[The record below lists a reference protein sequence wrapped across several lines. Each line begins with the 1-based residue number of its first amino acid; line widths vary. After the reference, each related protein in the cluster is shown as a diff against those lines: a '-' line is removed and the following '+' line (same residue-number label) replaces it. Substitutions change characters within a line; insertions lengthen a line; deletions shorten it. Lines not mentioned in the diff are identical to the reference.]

1 MRAAAAAAA
10 MAVLLAVAA
19 LGSRGDGHGSLTPPG
34 SGAASSAGHHV
45 VVVAIVVLAP
55 ILAVLGAAFFVY
67 AQVHR
72 LRERDADALKK
83 IKQRRRK
90 TAAAFLLIL
99 VGISLWLRSGRHFVN
114 PFNHGSGGG
123 GGSGTLGRPGSA
135 HPAVTGSDWTAVVLI
150 WVVLVAAAA
159 LLYLRYR
166 ASRRS
171 GGLAPA
177 AVFAEEPGESEVARL
192 RRELDPRRA
201 VIAAYASMERL
212 MARDGV
218 ARGAHEAPMEY
229 LGRVTLHGHH
239 RVAAVHRLTALFQ
252 RGRFSDRPV
261 DEDMRQRAI
270 DAVEELEG
278 EPAADETGA
287 DE

>member
-1 MRAAAAAAA
+1 

-19 LGSRGDGHGSLTPPG
+19 LGSNSDGHGSLAPPG

-45 VVVAIVVLAP
+45 LVVAIVVLAP
-55 ILAVLGAAFFVY
+55 ILAVLGGAFFVY
-67 AQVHR
+67 AQVYR
-72 LRERDADALKK
+72 LRERDADGLKK
-83 IKQRRRK
+83 LKQRRRK
-90 TAAAFLLIL
+90 TAAGFLLIVIGL
-99 VGISLWLRSGRHFVN
+99 ALWLRSGRHFVN
-114 PFNHGSGGG
+114 PFGSGSAGR

-135 HPAVTGSDWTAVVLI
+135 HPAVTGNDWTAIVVI
-150 WVVLVAAAA
+150 WVVLIAAAA
-159 LLYLRYR
+159 FLYLRYR
-166 ASRRS
+166 ASPGSREP
-171 GGLAPA
+171 APLPA
-177 AVFAEEPGESEVARL
+177 FAEEPGESEAARL
-192 RRELDPRRA
+192 RRVRDPRRA
-201 VIAAYASMERL
+201 VIAAYAAMERL

-261 DEDMRQRAI
+261 DAEMRQRAI

-278 EPAADETGA
+278 DPGA
-287 DE
+287 GE

>member
-1 MRAAAAAAA
+1 

-19 LGSRGDGHGSLTPPG
+19 LGSNGDGHGSLTPPG

-45 VVVAIVVLAP
+45 VVVVIVVLTP
-55 ILAVLGAAFFVY
+55 ILGVVGGVLFVY

-72 LRERDADALKK
+72 LRERDANGLKK
-83 IKQRRRK
+83 IKQRQAK
-90 TAAAFLLIL
+90 TAAAFLLAV
-99 VGISLWLRSGRHFVN
+99 VGIALYIRSGRHFGN
-114 PFNHGSGGG
+114 PFNRGGGGG

-135 HPAVTGSDWTAVVLI
+135 HPAVTGSDWTAVIVI
-150 WVVLVAAAA
+150 WVVLIAAAA
-159 LLYLRYR
+159 FLYLRYR

-171 GGLAPA
+171 ADLLPLPA
-177 AVFAEEPGESEVARL
+177 FAEDPGESEVARL

-201 VIAAYASMERL
+201 VIAAYAAMERL

-270 DAVEELEG
+270 DAVGELEDDPGAG
-278 EPAADETGA
+278 E
-287 DE
+287 

>member
-1 MRAAAAAAA
+1 

-19 LGSRGDGHGSLTPPG
+19 LGSNGDGHGSLAPPG
-34 SGAASSAGHHV
+34 SGAASSAGHHAL
-45 VVVAIVVLAP
+45 VVAIVVLAP
-55 ILAVLGAAFFVY
+55 ILAVLGGAFFIY

-72 LRERDADALKK
+72 LRERDANALKT

-90 TAAAFLLIL
+90 AAAGFLLIIIGL
-99 VGISLWLRSGRHFVN
+99 ALWLRSGHRFVN
-114 PFNHGSGGG
+114 PFGSGSGGS
-123 GGSGTLGRPGSA
+123 GGSGTPARPEPA
-135 HPAVTGSDWTAVVLI
+135 HPAVTGSDWTAVIVI
-150 WVVLVAAAA
+150 WVVLAAAA
-159 LLYLRYR
+159 VFLFLRYHG
-166 ASRRS
+166 SRRS
-171 GGLAPA
+171 DELAPVPA
-177 AVFAEEPGESEVARL
+177 FAEEPGESEVARL

-201 VIAAYASMERL
+201 VIAAYAAMERL

-261 DEDMRQRAI
+261 DEDMRRRAI

-278 EPAADETGA
+278 DPGA
-287 DE
+287 GE

>member
-1 MRAAAAAAA
+1 

-19 LGSRGDGHGSLTPPG
+19 LGSNGDGHGSLTPPG
-34 SGAASSAGHHV
+34 SAAASSAGHHV
-45 VVVAIVVLAP
+45 VVVVIVVLAP
-55 ILAVLGAAFFVY
+55 ILAVLGLAFFIY
-67 AQVHR
+67 AQLHR
-72 LRERDADALKK
+72 LRERDADALKR

-90 TAAAFLLIL
+90 TAAGFLLL
-99 VGISLWLRSGRHFVN
+99 VTGVALYIRSGRHIAN
-114 PFNHGSGGG
+114 PFGSGSAGG
-123 GGSGTLGRPGSA
+123 GRSGPLGRPGPG
-135 HPAVTGSDWTAVVLI
+135 HPAVTGSDWTAVIVIWAVL
-150 WVVLVAAAA
+150 AAAA
-159 LLYLRYR
+159 AFVYLRYR

-171 GGLAPA
+171 ADLLPLPA
-177 AVFAEEPGESEVARL
+177 FAEDPGESEVARL

-201 VIAAYASMERL
+201 VIAAYAAMERL

-270 DAVEELEG
+270 DAVGELEDDPGAG
-278 EPAADETGA
+278 E
-287 DE
+287 

>member
-1 MRAAAAAAA
+1 

-19 LGSRGDGHGSLTPPG
+19 LGSTGDGHGSLAPPG

-45 VVVAIVVLAP
+45 LVVAIVVLAP
-55 ILAVLGAAFFVY
+55 ILAVLGGVFFVY
-67 AQVHR
+67 AQIYR
-72 LRERDADALKK
+72 RRERDADPVKT
-83 IKQRRRK
+83 KQRRRK
-90 TAAAFLLIL
+90 TAAGFLLIV
-99 VGISLWLRSGRHFVN
+99 VGIALWLRSGHRLVN
-114 PFNHGSGGG
+114 PFGHGSGGG

-135 HPAVTGSDWTAVVLI
+135 HPAVTGNDWTAVVVI
-150 WVVLVAAAA
+150 WVALIVAAAV
-159 LLYLRYR
+159 LYLRYR

-171 GGLAPA
+171 RELAPRP
-177 AVFAEEPGESEVARL
+177 VLAEQPGESEVARL

-201 VIAAYASMERL
+201 VIAAYAAMERL

-261 DEDMRQRAI
+261 DEDMRRRAI

-278 EPAADETGA
+278 DPGA
-287 DE
+287 GE

>member
-1 MRAAAAAAA
+1 

-19 LGSRGDGHGSLTPPG
+19 LGSNGDGHGSLAPPG
-34 SGAASSAGHHV
+34 SGAASTAGHHV
-45 VVVAIVVLAP
+45 LVVAIVVLAP
-55 ILAVLGAAFFVY
+55 ILAVVGGVLFVY

-83 IKQRRRK
+83 LKQRRRK
-90 TAAAFLLIL
+90 TAVGFLLIV
-99 VGISLWLRSGRHFVN
+99 VGLALYIRSGHHIAN
-114 PFNHGSGGG
+114 PFNRGGG
-123 GGSGTLGRPGSA
+123 GAGGSGTLGRPGSA
-135 HPAVTGSDWTAVVLI
+135 HPAVTGNDWTAVIVI
-150 WVVLVAAAA
+150 WVLLFAAAA
-159 LLYLRYR
+159 VLYLRYR
-166 ASRRS
+166 AARRTRELEP
-171 GGLAPA
+171 LAVA
-177 AVFAEEPGESEVARL
+177 FEEPGESEVVRL

-201 VIAAYASMERL
+201 VIAAYAAMERL

-229 LGRVTLHGHH
+229 LGRVTLHGH
-239 RVAAVHRLTALFQ
+239 RGVAAVHRLTALFQ

-278 EPAADETGA
+278 DPGA
-287 DE
+287 GE

>member
-1 MRAAAAAAA
+1 

-19 LGSRGDGHGSLTPPG
+19 LGSNGDGHGSLAPPG

-45 VVVAIVVLAP
+45 LVVAIIVLTP
-55 ILAVLGAAFFVY
+55 ILAVIGGILFVY

-72 LRERDADALKK
+72 LRERDADGLKK
-83 IKQRRRK
+83 SKQRQAKR
-90 TAAAFLLIL
+90 AAAFLLAI
-99 VGISLWLRSGRHFVN
+99 VGIALWIRSGRHFGN
-114 PFNHGSGGG
+114 PFDRGGGGG
-123 GGSGTLGRPGSA
+123 GGSGTLGRPRSA
-135 HPAVTGSDWTAVVLI
+135 HPAVTGNDWTAVIVVWVLLI
-150 WVVLVAAAA
+150 AAAVF
-159 LLYLRYR
+159 LYLRYR
-166 ASRRS
+166 ASRATRD
-171 GGLAPA
+171 LAPLP
-177 AVFAEEPGESEVARL
+177 VLAEDTGESEVARL

-239 RVAAVHRLTALFQ
+239 GVAAVHRLTALFQ

-270 DAVEELEG
+270 DAVEELENDPGAG
-278 EPAADETGA
+278 E
-287 DE
+287 